1 MIHVHKG
8 MDVRISLAF
17 LNVVVPD
24 SSIHTLYF
32 DIYLVDELL
41 IYGVE
46 ILVLLVKRLQ
56 LCLQLFYS

>member
-17 LNVVVPD
+17 LHVVFPD
-24 SSIHTLYF
+24 SSTHALYF

-46 ILVLLVKRLQ
+46 ILVFLVKRLQ
-56 LCLQLFYS
+56 LCR

>member
-17 LNVVVPD
+17 LNVVFPD
-24 SSIHTLYF
+24 SSIHALYF

-41 IYGVE
+41 IHGVE

-56 LCLQLFYS
+56 LCR

>member
-8 MDVRISLAF
+8 MDGRISLAF
-17 LNVVVPD
+17 LNVVFPD

-56 LCLQLFYS
+56 L

>member
-17 LNVVVPD
+17 LNVVFPD
-24 SSIHTLYF
+24 SSIHALYF

-56 LCLQLFYS
+56 L